1 VRRDVESGYGQP
13 VESFPPLFNGSA
25 HVLILGSMP
34 GMASLSA
41 GQYYAHPRNA
51 FWRIMRGIFGID
63 ESLPYSHRTTALLNQ
78 GLAVWDVLKAC
89 VRQGSLDSD
98 IVSHSIVANDFK
110 TLFAQ
115 CPAIGKIVFNGSTA
129 QQTYIRHVLPTLDA
143 RCATIPM
150 VRLPSTSPANSGLD
164 FAEKMHVWRE
174 ALVDVKPD

>member
-1 VRRDVESGYGQP
+1 MRRAVESGYGQP

-110 TLFAQ
+110 TLFEQ
-115 CPAIGKIVFNGSTA
+115 CPAIRKIVFNGSTA
-129 QQTYIRHVLPTLDA
+129 EQTYIRHVLPTLDSKHA
-143 RCATIPM
+143 AIPA
-150 VRLPSTSPANSGLD
+150 VRLPSTSPAHAGLD
-164 FAEKMHVWRE
+164 FEGKLNAWRN
-174 ALVDVKPD
+174 ALICVKPD

>member
-1 VRRDVESGYGQP
+1 MRRAVESGYGQP

-110 TLFAQ
+110 TLFEQ
-115 CPAIGKIVFNGSTA
+115 CPAIAKIIFNGSTA
-129 QQTYIRHVLPTLDA
+129 EQTYIRHVLPTLDLKHA
-143 RCATIPM
+143 AIPA
-150 VRLPSTSPANSGLD
+150 VRLPSTSPAHAGLD
-164 FAEKMHVWRE
+164 FEGKLNAWRN
-174 ALVDVKPD
+174 ALICVKPD

>member
-1 VRRDVESGYGQP
+1 MRRDVESGYGQP

-63 ESLPYSHRTTALLNQ
+63 ESLPYPHRTTALLNQ

-110 TLFAQ
+110 TLFEQ

-129 QQTYIRHVLPTLDA
+129 EQTYIRHVLPTLDLKHA
-143 RCATIPM
+143 AIPA
-150 VRLPSTSPANSGLD
+150 VRLPSTSPAHAGLD
-164 FAEKMHVWRE
+164 FEWILNAWRN
-174 ALVDVKPD
+174 ALICVKPN

>member
-1 VRRDVESGYGQP
+1 MRRAVESGYGQP

-110 TLFAQ
+110 TLFEQ

-129 QQTYIRHVLPTLDA
+129 EQTYIRHVLPTLDLKHA
-143 RCATIPM
+143 SIPA
-150 VRLPSTSPANSGLD
+150 VRLPSTSPAHAGLD
-164 FAEKMHVWRE
+164 FEGKLNAWRN
-174 ALVDVKPD
+174 ALICVKPN

>member
-1 VRRDVESGYGQP
+1 MRRDVESGYGQP

-110 TLFAQ
+110 TLFEQ
-115 CPAIGKIVFNGSTA
+115 CPAIAKIIFNGSTA
-129 QQTYIRHVLPTLDA
+129 EQTYIRHVLPTLDLKHA
-143 RCATIPM
+143 AIPA
-150 VRLPSTSPANSGLD
+150 VRLPSTSPAHAGLD
-164 FAEKMHVWRE
+164 FEGKLNAWRN
-174 ALVDVKPD
+174 ALICVKPD

>member
-1 VRRDVESGYGQP
+1 MRRAVESGYGQP
-13 VESFPPLFNGSA
+13 VESLPPLFNGSA

-110 TLFAQ
+110 TLFEQ

-129 QQTYIRHVLPTLDA
+129 EQTYIRHVLPTLDLKHA
-143 RCATIPM
+143 SIPA
-150 VRLPSTSPANSGLD
+150 VRLPSTSPAHAGLD
-164 FAEKMHVWRE
+164 FEGKLNAWRN
-174 ALVDVKPD
+174 ALICVKPD

>member
-1 VRRDVESGYGQP
+1 MRRDVESGYGQP

-34 GMASLSA
+34 GMVSLSA

-110 TLFAQ
+110 TLFEQ

-129 QQTYIRHVLPTLDA
+129 EQTYNRHVLPTLDLKHA
-143 RCATIPM
+143 AIPA
-150 VRLPSTSPANSGLD
+150 VRLPSTSPAHAGLD
-164 FAEKMHVWRE
+164 FEGKLNAWRN
-174 ALVDVKPD
+174 ALICVKPD

>member
-1 VRRDVESGYGQP
+1 MRRDVESGYGQP

-110 TLFAQ
+110 TLFEQ

-129 QQTYIRHVLPTLDA
+129 EQTYILHVLPTLDLKHA
-143 RCATIPM
+143 SIPA
-150 VRLPSTSPANSGLD
+150 VRLPSTSPAHAGLD
-164 FAEKMHVWRE
+164 FEGKLNAWRN
-174 ALVDVKPD
+174 ALICVKPD

>member
-1 VRRDVESGYGQP
+1 MRRAVESGYGQP

-51 FWRIMRGIFGID
+51 FWRIIRGIFGID

-110 TLFAQ
+110 TLFEQ
-115 CPAIGKIVFNGSTA
+115 CPAIAKIVFNGSTA
-129 QQTYIRHVLPTLDA
+129 EQTYIRHVLPTLDLKHA
-143 RCATIPM
+143 AIPA
-150 VRLPSTSPANSGLD
+150 VRLPSTSPAHAGLD
-164 FAEKMHVWRE
+164 FEGKLNAWRN
-174 ALVDVKPD
+174 ALICVKPD

>member
-1 VRRDVESGYGQP
+1 MRRAVESGYGQP

-63 ESLPYSHRTTALLNQ
+63 ESLPYSHRTTGLLNQ

-110 TLFAQ
+110 TLFEQ
-115 CPAIGKIVFNGSTA
+115 CPAIAKIVFNGSTA
-129 QQTYIRHVLPTLDA
+129 EQTYIRHVLPTLDLKHA
-143 RCATIPM
+143 AIPA
-150 VRLPSTSPANSGLD
+150 VRLPSTSPAHAGLD
-164 FAEKMHVWRE
+164 FEGKLNAWRN
-174 ALVDVKPD
+174 ALICVKPD

>member
-1 VRRDVESGYGQP
+1 MRRDVESGYGQP

-34 GMASLSA
+34 GLASLSA

-110 TLFAQ
+110 TLFEQ

-129 QQTYIRHVLPTLDA
+129 EQTYIRHVLPTLDLKHA
-143 RCATIPM
+143 AIPA
-150 VRLPSTSPANSGLD
+150 VRLPSTSPAHAGLD
-164 FAEKMHVWRE
+164 FEGKLNAWRN
-174 ALVDVKPD
+174 ALICVKPN

>member
-1 VRRDVESGYGQP
+1 MRRAVESGYGQP

-110 TLFAQ
+110 TLFEQ
-115 CPAIGKIVFNGSTA
+115 CPAIAKIVFNGSTA
-129 QQTYIRHVLPTLDA
+129 EQTYIRHVLPTLDLKHA
-143 RCATIPM
+143 AIPA
-150 VRLPSTSPANSGLD
+150 VRLPSTSPAHAGLD
-164 FAEKMHVWRE
+164 FEGKLNAWRN
-174 ALVDVKPD
+174 ALICVKPD

>member
-1 VRRDVESGYGQP
+1 MRRAVESGYGQP

-110 TLFAQ
+110 TLFEQ
-115 CPAIGKIVFNGSTA
+115 CPAIAKIVFNGSTA
-129 QQTYIRHVLPTLDA
+129 EQTYIRHVLPTLDLKHA
-143 RCATIPM
+143 SIPA
-150 VRLPSTSPANSGLD
+150 VRLPSTSPAHAGLD
-164 FAEKMHVWRE
+164 FEGKLNAWRN
-174 ALVDVKPD
+174 ALICVKPD

>member
-1 VRRDVESGYGQP
+1 MRRDVESGYGQP

-25 HVLILGSMP
+25 QVLIHGSMP

-110 TLFAQ
+110 TLFEQ

-129 QQTYIRHVLPTLDA
+129 EQTYIRHVLPTLDLKHA
-143 RCATIPM
+143 SIPA
-150 VRLPSTSPANSGLD
+150 VRLPSTSPAHAGLD
-164 FAEKMHVWRE
+164 FEGKLNAWRN
-174 ALVDVKPD
+174 ALICVKPD